1 MDELINLIA
10 AIDAEQD
17 SLRDKD
23 NEKVS
28 LEKCIS
34 LLLDQLEETKDDD
47 MQ

>member
-28 LEKCIS
+28 LEKYIS